1 MLLHQSIA
9 SPIIRSSTSKG
20 ANEMSGE
27 STLFNGLSL
36 RPVDALK
43 NISSLIEVG
52 CLLTTSSSNNHKEI
66 GDTIIWL
73 ARDYASAAHTFALG
87 EKG

>member
-1 MLLHQSIA
+1 
-9 SPIIRSSTSKG
+9 
-20 ANEMSGE
+20 MSGE

-52 CLLTTSSSNNHKEI
+52 CLLTTSSNDNQKEI

-73 ARDYASAAHTFALG
+73 ARDYASAAHNFAQR
-87 EKG
+87 ERDEN